1 MKKAPAPKRSRYVV
15 MFSFGVRS
23 PAHILHSVI
32 AIDSCWL
39 VMCCMVSVLPLAGQA
54 LETRPRKQQPHPRQL
69 RQPLRTHPL
78 HSSQP
83 ITINT
88 DKDDV

>member
-1 MKKAPAPKRSRYVV
+1 
-15 MFSFGVRS
+15 MFSIIVRS
-23 PAHILHSVI
+23 PAPILHSVI

-54 LETRPRKQQPHPRQL
+54 LVTRPRKQQLHPRQL
-69 RQPLRTHPL
+69 RQPLRTHLL

-83 ITINT
+83 IIVNT
-88 DKDDV
+88 DNDDV